1 MAEINLD
8 DSDLNADWIKSRTWD
23 LPTSLVEFLNLVGVD
38 KLDHFLTLPAAK
50 PMPEELRAEVLKFMG
65 SEQYKEALKAASKD
79 Q

>member
-50 PMPEELRAEVLKFMG
+50 PMPEELRTEVLKFMG

>member
-23 LPTSLVEFLNLVGVD
+23 LPTSLAGLLDAVGVD
-38 KLDHFLTLPAAK
+38 RLDHFLTLPAAK
-50 PMPEELRAEVLKFMG
+50 PMPEELKAEVVKFMG
-65 SEQYKEALKAASKD
+65 SEEYKEALKAATKE

>member
-23 LPTSLVEFLNLVGVD
+23 LPTSLTGLLDAVGVD
-38 KLDHFLTLPAAK
+38 RLDHFLTLPAAK
-50 PMPEELRAEVLKFMG
+50 PMPEELRTEVLKFMG
-65 SEQYKEALKAASKD
+65 SEQYKEALKAASKN

>member
-8 DSDLNADWIKSRTWD
+8 DSDLNADWIKSRIWD
-23 LPTSLVEFLNLVGVD
+23 LPTSLTGLLDVVGVG

-50 PMPEELRAEVLKFMG
+50 PMPEELRTEVLKFMG

>member
-23 LPTSLVEFLNLVGVD
+23 LPASLVEFLNLVGVD

-50 PMPEELRAEVLKFMG
+50 PMPEELRTEVLKFMG
-65 SEQYKEALKAASKD
+65 SEEYKEALKSATKE
-79 Q
+79 

>member
-23 LPTSLVEFLNLVGVD
+23 LPTSLVGFLDAVGVD
-38 KLDHFLTLPAAK
+38 RLDHFLTLPAAK
-50 PMPEELRAEVLKFMG
+50 PMPEELKAEVLKFMG
-65 SEQYKEALKAASKD
+65 SEEYKEALKATTKE

>member
-38 KLDHFLTLPAAK
+38 KLGHFLTLPAAK